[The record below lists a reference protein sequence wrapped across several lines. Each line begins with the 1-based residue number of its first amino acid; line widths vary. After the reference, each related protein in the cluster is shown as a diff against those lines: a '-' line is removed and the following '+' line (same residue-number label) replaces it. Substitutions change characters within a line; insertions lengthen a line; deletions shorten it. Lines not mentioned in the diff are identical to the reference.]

1 MLSPSAW
8 DELRHLPGNVRRQII
23 TAIDGLEQDA
33 RPAAS
38 RALVLPDEKREIR
51 RLRLGYWRIIY
62 LIIEEQ
68 PLILGIRRRPPYD
81 YADLVSLIAD
91 SD

>member
-23 TAIDGLEQDA
+23 AAVDGLEQDA
-33 RPAAS
+33 RPPAS
-38 RALVLPDEKREIR
+38 RALNLLDEKREVR

-68 PLILGIRRRPPYD
+68 PLVLAIRRRPPYD
-81 YADLVSLIAD
+81 YADLVSMITD
-91 SD
+91 SE

>member
-23 TAIDGLEQDA
+23 AAVDGLEQDA

-38 RALVLPDEKREIR
+38 RALVLPDENREIW
-51 RLRLGYWRIIY
+51 RLRSGYWRIIY

-68 PLILGIRRRPPYD
+68 PLVLAIRRRPPYD
-81 YADLVSLIAD
+81 YAVLVSLIED
-91 SD
+91 SE